1 MLGETMTNDETRR
14 KKRLP
19 ASERRKVILDA
30 ALSTFVEYGYHGAL
44 MDTIAE
50 RAEVTKPI
58 LYRHF
63 PSKLDLLLAIL
74 DQTGEELRD
83 ALLQPDPDEM
93 DWHTSIRH
101 SIRAYFGFVANSE
114 NGFRLIYA
122 TDLNVDRRVIERITQ
137 IRNGIIDIVAN
148 MIRSYTDTDIVSP
161 QDIYVLAIMLVGMV
175 ESTVIHWL
183 NNNDISYEAYEE
195 NLIRSAA
202 SILSRIPP
210 RKQ

>member
-148 MIRSYTDTDIVSP
+148 MIRSYTDADIVSP
-161 QDIYVLAIMLVGMV
+161 QDIYVLAIILVGMV

>member
-1 MLGETMTNDETRR
+1 MTNNEARR

-19 ASERRKVILDA
+19 ASERKKVILDA
-30 ALSTFVEYGYHGAL
+30 ALSTFVEFGYHGAL

-83 ALLQPDPDEM
+83 ALLLPNPDEM

-101 SIRAYFGFVANSE
+101 SIKAYFGFVANSE

-122 TDLNVDRRVIERITQ
+122 TDLNVDRRVIERITE

-148 MIRSYTDTDIVSP
+148 LVGSYTNGTIVSA
-161 QDIYVLAIMLVGMV
+161 QEIRILAILLVGMV
-175 ESTVIHWL
+175 ESTVVHWL
-183 NNNDISYEAYEE
+183 NNKDVEDIPYGIYED
-195 NLIRSAA
+195 NLIRATA

-210 RKQ
+210 RSR

>member
-1 MLGETMTNDETRR
+1 MTNDETRR

-63 PSKLDLLLAIL
+63 PSKLDLLLAIV
-74 DQTGEELRD
+74 DQTGEELKD
-83 ALLQPDPDEM
+83 ALLLPDPDEM

-122 TDLNVDRRVIERITQ
+122 TDLNVDRRVSERIAK

-148 MIRSYTDTDIVSP
+148 MIRSYTDTDIFSA
-161 QDIYVLAIMLVGMV
+161 QDIYVLAIILVGMV
-175 ESTVIHWL
+175 ESTAIHWL
-183 NNNDISYEAYEE
+183 NNRDISYEAYEE

-210 RKQ
+210 RKR